1 MKTQILMVVIYSLNL
16 ILLWLMMRLNKFA
29 WYKVP
34 GTLILFLLPFF
45 SVLPDQPKFELDY
58 FWWIVGGYIALILGL
73 LLIIWAKYQFGKV
86 FVWIGFN
93 PKKLI
98 NSGPYKFVRHPM
110 YLGLIFVFVG
120 WWWVWAAVYAFY
132 FGMFILALLWLQAYL
147 EEKLMLEK
155 IYGKE
160 YDAYRKVIGMFW
172 IK

>member
-1 MKTQILMVVIYSLNL
+1 MKIQIYLVAIYAINVIF
-16 ILLWLMMRLNKFA
+16 LWLMIRMNNFN

-45 SVLPDQPKFELDY
+45 SVLPSQPKFELDY
-58 FWWIVGGYIALILGL
+58 FWWIVAGYIALILGL
-73 LLIIWAKYQFGKV
+73 ILVIWAKYQFRKV
-86 FVWIGFN
+86 FVWVGFN
-93 PKKLI
+93 STKLI
-98 NSGPYKFVRHPM
+98 ITGPYQFVRHPI
-110 YLGLIFVFVG
+110 YLGLIFIFVG

-132 FGMFILALLWLQAYL
+132 FGMFIVALLWLQAYL

-160 YDAYRKVIGMFW
+160 YNAYRKVTGMFW